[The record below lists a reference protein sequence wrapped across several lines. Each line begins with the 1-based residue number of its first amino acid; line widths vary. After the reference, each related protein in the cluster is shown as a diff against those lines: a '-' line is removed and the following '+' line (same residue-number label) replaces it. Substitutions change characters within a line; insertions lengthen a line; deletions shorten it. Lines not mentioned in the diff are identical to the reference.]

1 RPTYAQPSDRLELC
15 CRLAHQV
22 ANVYH
27 IANSWSMFKVAWLAS
42 EREMSLAGSC
52 RLVVLGVTFLLLL
65 AAICLAVAALLTPH
79 WQVVFISEFH
89 TEHQHGLWMDC
100 IIGKKYVQGASE
112 GSLHC
117 TYKFES
123 ALESDTRGDM
133 HEEGEQQHKFHDW
146 HKAVL
151 SMLTAALLAAFIAFC
166 FLVCAACVR
175 ISALVAN
182 VLLLVAAILSM
193 VGVVV
198 FFMCSHKVDFRFVHG
213 ITRTYEQSRGYSF
226 WLAVASSLCY
236 LVAFTSSVL
245 ASVLIFVH
253 DRHQHRCNKT
263 FPKRNTAV

>member
-1 RPTYAQPSDRLELC
+1 
-15 CRLAHQV
+15 
-22 ANVYH
+22 
-27 IANSWSMFKVAWLAS
+27 MFKVAWLAS

-52 RLVVLGVTFLLLL
+52 RLVVLGVTLLLLL

-100 IIGKKYVQGASE
+100 IIGKKYVQ
-112 GSLHC
+112 
-117 TYKFES
+117 
-123 ALESDTRGDM
+123 
-133 HEEGEQQHKFHDW
+133 DW